1 MWTATTPYQG
11 PGPGYAVFL
20 KRRFSISPLLPE
32 RYSPG
37 RARRICQRSTPRDAD
52 LVTLG
57 PENHK
62 KPVRDPH
69 MNSMLIIGLS
79 LLVLGMILRYAARKL

>member
-1 MWTATTPYQG
+1 M
-11 PGPGYAVFL
+11 FL
-20 KRRFSISPLLPE
+20 EGHLRVSPLLPE
-32 RYSPG
+32 RNSPG
-37 RARRICQRSTPRDAD
+37 RARRICQRSTPRGAD

-57 PENHK
+57 PETYK
-62 KPVRDPH
+62 KPVRDLH